1 MTDQVNRRILLI
13 DDNDAIHQ
21 DFKKILG
28 GGKTESSAVVD
39 AKAAF
44 FGAAAPAKA
53 AKSSTTFEIDSA
65 FQGQQAV
72 EKVRAAKAE
81 GRPYAMAFVD
91 VRMPPGWDGV
101 ETIARMWEVDPDLQT
116 VICTAFADYSW
127 DDMVAKL
134 GSGDRWLILKKPF
147 DPIEACQ
154 LAGSLTEKWNA
165 TRRERLRLEEV
176 RCAEQEARAY
186 ASSLVTVNRALQTA
200 KASAEA
206 AARVKSEFLAN
217 MSHEIRTPMISI
229 LGYADLLRDT
239 SITTSGRA
247 DCVELI
253 RGQGQNLL
261 TMLSDILDIAQ
272 IETGRMEIQ
281 SERCAPT
288 TVLDDVCAMMRP
300 RASEKHLALEVQ
312 YASPMPQTIQTD
324 ARRMRQILVNL
335 VGNAIKFTN
344 TGSVKIVSR
353 LDTSDVRRGPRL
365 ELSVIDTG
373 IGISAEQRS
382 QLFEA
387 FVQAD
392 SSLTREHGGAGLGL
406 ALSKRLALMLGGDI
420 HVESTLGEGSK
431 FTLQICTGDLA
442 GVTMTEGPAAPLP
455 SAPARSNGSPGA
467 QHLQGRVLLVEDVP
481 ATQRLFDYYLRG
493 AGAETTLA
501 DNGQVACDYVEQ
513 AEREGRPFDL
523 ILMDM
528 QMPVLDGYEA
538 TGRLRAQGF
547 RGRIVAITAH
557 AMKGDREKCLAAGCD
572 DFLAKPID
580 RATLLQ
586 VCAGALPVRNT
597 IA

>member
-28 GGKTESSAVVD
+28 GGKSESSAVVD

-44 FGAAAPAKA
+44 FGTAATPAKT
-53 AKSSTTFEIDSA
+53 STVFEIDSA

-134 GSGDRWLILKKPF
+134 GAGDRWLILKKPF

-165 TRRERLRLEEV
+165 TRGERLRLEEV
-176 RCAEQEARAY
+176 RTAEQEARAY

-229 LGYADLLRDT
+229 LGYADLLRDP
-239 SITTSGRA
+239 SITTSGQI

-261 TMLSDILDIAQ
+261 AILNDILDIAQ

-281 SERCAPT
+281 RERCAPSA
-288 TVLDDVCAMMRP
+288 VLDDVCAMMRP
-300 RASEKHLALEVQ
+300 RATERSLVLEVQ
-312 YASPMPQTIQTD
+312 YASPIPQTIQTD
-324 ARRMRQILVNL
+324 PRRLRQILVNL

-344 TGSVKIVSR
+344 AGSVKIVSR
-353 LDTSDVRRGPRL
+353 LDTSDGRRGPRL
-365 ELSVIDTG
+365 EVSVIDTG

-382 QLFEA
+382 RLFEA

-392 SSLTREHGGAGLGL
+392 GSLTREHGGAGLGL

-420 HVESTLGEGSK
+420 QVESTVGQGSR
-431 FTLQICTGDLA
+431 FTLQLSTGDLA
-442 GVTMTEGPAAPLP
+442 DVAMTETPPAAPLP
-455 SAPARSNGSPGA
+455 SAPSRNNGSTSS
-467 QHLQGRVLLVEDVP
+467 QHLHGRVLLVEDVP

-580 RATLLQ
+580 RATL
-586 VCAGALPVRNT
+586 VEACASALSVRS
-597 IA
+597 

>member
-28 GGKTESSAVVD
+28 GGKTESSAVMD

-44 FGAAAPAKA
+44 FGTAAAPVKPSAV
-53 AKSSTTFEIDSA
+53 FDIDSA

-72 EKVRAAKAE
+72 EKVREAKAQ
-81 GRPYAMAFVD
+81 GRPYALAFVD

-154 LAGSLTEKWNA
+154 LAGALTEKWNA
-165 TRRERLRLEEV
+165 TRGERLRLEEV

-206 AARVKSEFLAN
+206 SARVKSEFLAN

-229 LGYADLLRDT
+229 LGYADLLKDP
-239 SITTSGRA
+239 SITASGKV

-261 TMLSDILDIAQ
+261 AILNDILDIAQ

-281 SERCAPT
+281 RERCAPT
-288 TVLDDVCAMMRP
+288 AVLDEVCAMMRP
-300 RASEKHLALEVQ
+300 RATEKKLALEVQ
-312 YASPMPQTIQTD
+312 YASSIPQSIQTD
-324 ARRMRQILVNL
+324 PRRLRQILVNL

-344 TGSVKIVSR
+344 AGSVKIVSR
-353 LDTSDVRRGPRL
+353 LDTSDGRRGPRL
-365 ELSVIDTG
+365 EVSVIDTG

-392 SSLTREHGGAGLGL
+392 GSLTREHGGAGLGL

-420 HVESTLGEGSK
+420 QVESTVGQGSR
-431 FTLQICTGDLA
+431 FTLQLCTGDLA
-442 GVTMTEGPAAPLP
+442 DVAMTETPPAAPLP
-455 SAPARSNGSPGA
+455 SAPARNNGATSP
-467 QHLQGRVLLVEDVP
+467 QHLHGRVLLVEDVP

-513 AEREGRPFDL
+513 AERDGRPFDL

-538 TGRLRAQGF
+538 TGRLRAKGF

-580 RATLLQ
+580 RATL
-586 VCAGALPVRNT
+586 VDACASALTVRR
-597 IA
+597 